1 MLKPMKPQ
9 TGMPRNLFLWILVGL
24 LVISGVVALVSALGG
39 GESGEDEVNA
49 VYTNAAATL
58 AAQMEATLQST
69 PTATGAGTPTPTATF
84 LPLPSPTLFT
94 APILPTNTAGAVS
107 GAVGC
112 NNSVWVADVTFPDN
126 TVVTPGQAIAK
137 TWKLQNT
144 GSCPWT
150 PTFKVTFLS
159 GNAMGGV
166 ATPIGVTVAP
176 GATGDITVNMT
187 APTTAGEAKGTWI
200 LTNDSGQ
207 NFGTWFTIVVKVGAA
222 AATGTT
228 TATVTT
234 APAPAAPT
242 GLDISLTCNLGGTG
256 GIQYEY
262 VGTLI
267 WTHDLINVTG
277 FNIYVN
283 GNPVASV
290 AKDIASYTLP
300 AGVYFDP
307 STPTFAV
314 EAVNNGI
321 KSAQATVSKPCP

>member
-137 TWKLQNT
+137 TWRLQNT

-166 ATPIGVTVAP
+166 TTPIGITVAP

-222 AATGTT
+222 GTGTA
-228 TATVTT
+228 TAT
-234 APAPAAPT
+234 A
-242 GLDISLTCNLGGTG
+242 GG
-256 GIQYEY
+256 
-262 VGTLI
+262 
-267 WTHDLINVTG
+267 
-277 FNIYVN
+277 
-283 GNPVASV
+283 AS
-290 AKDIASYTLP
+290 
-300 AGVYFDP
+300 
-307 STPTFAV
+307 STPTMTPSLTP
-314 EAVNNGI
+314 ETPTISIDTLTPSNTPEPT
-321 KSAQATVSKPCP
+321 ATPTP